1 MQIVGNF
8 KTLRNA
14 APTDTEILIFTSKE
28 FRCIRYLLRL
38 LSLWRPRSA
47 GILESYVYPVFVN
60 LLLFISGPIGNSF
73 RTAEKSTFLNLQ
85 MLYIVHEVVV
95 WLGHIL
101 GNRYFASRDLETNAL
116 EPEKPL
122 VGIKKPFNRRLK
134 ILNFAAVTSMIF
146 FSIMLCVLFVVT
158 QFLWSKGSAKFTIE
172 VPHVPGVGGHI
183 LYGLIIFSII
193 YNLGVGLAMSWT
205 LALLHQCYAARLKI
219 LENRFIKWKH
229 SSAEAVS
236 LFQQL
241 YARPVKK
248 SWKKLS
254 WWFLAHNIVALAI
267 PLYGYELAQAISG
280 HAYHTKHLPQFICY
294 LIFIVTIWLTPTV
307 MGELIKRRERKFIE
321 RINEICPWLVEDDN
335 RLSSKFNLLSDS
347 GLHSLGGSQNRSPSK
362 NSSSNRSH
370 RSVQVIGSTSTSVSE
385 CDATSDEYTF
395 ASRGKELKTFLR
407 FLNQRTPGLVSRG
420 YSFQLNL
427 SLLSLTGAAISFLI
441 ELNSINSN
449 IKMYT
454 NCNGTISQ
462 T

>member
-14 APTDTEILIFTSKE
+14 ASTDTEILIFTSKE

-47 GILESYVYPVFVN
+47 GILESFVYPVFVN
-60 LLLFISGPIGNSF
+60 LLLFISGIGNSF
-73 RTAEKSTFLNLQ
+73 RAAEKSTFLNVQ

-101 GNRYFASRDLETNAL
+101 GNRYFTSRDLETNAL

-122 VGIKKPFNRRLK
+122 VGIKKLLNRRLK

-158 QFLWSKGSAKFTIE
+158 RLIWNEGDARFSAKIPN
-172 VPHVPGVGGHI
+172 VHGLIDHI
-183 LYGLIIFSII
+183 LYFFVLFSII
-193 YNLGVGLAMSWT
+193 YNLGVGLALSWT
-205 LALLHQCYAARLKI
+205 LALLYSCYASRLKI
-219 LENRFIKWKH
+219 LENRFLKWKH
-229 SSAEAVS
+229 SSVEAVS

-248 SWKKLS
+248 SWKRLS

-321 RINEICPWLVEDDN
+321 RINETCPWLVEDDN
-335 RLSSKFNLLSDS
+335 RSSSKLYLLSDS
-347 GLHSLGGSQNRSPSK
+347 GLHSLGESQNRSPSK
-362 NSSSNRSH
+362 NSSSNRAH
-370 RSVQVIGSTSTSVSE
+370 RPLQVIGSTSTSVSE

-407 FLNQRTPGLVSRG
+407 FLNQRTLGLVSRG